1 MLSVTGAATLMRGRS
16 AVTLAAPA
24 SPAPVLLRNDRREMP
39 EAVCWGLVD
48 RLRCFTLGPPDSS
61 LWTRVPS
68 ARPGDV
74 GVERLARPEGDAPR
88 NVVRAG
94 GGVNAPAARRGRSP
108 SLPGARIAAL
118 Q

>member
-39 EAVCWGLVD
+39 EAVCWGLVN
-48 RLRCFTLGPPDSS
+48 RRRCFKSWPSRLVAF
-61 LWTRVPS
+61 WTRVPS

-74 GVERLARPEGDAPR
+74 GVRHIRPRSGRGEDAPR
-88 NVVRAG
+88 TVV
-94 GGVNAPAARRGRSP
+94 
-108 SLPGARIAAL
+108 LGA
-118 Q
+118 